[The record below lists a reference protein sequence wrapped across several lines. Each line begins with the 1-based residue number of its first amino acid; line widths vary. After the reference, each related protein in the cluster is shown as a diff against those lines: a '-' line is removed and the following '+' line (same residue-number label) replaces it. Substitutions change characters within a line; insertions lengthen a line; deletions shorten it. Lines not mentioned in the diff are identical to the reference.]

1 MTRSKICIGLSFVF
15 LIVLVAIGC
24 KKNKDEPIIDDTQ
37 LSTWQVIQEQ
47 IFEPNCVSCHTAGNT
62 FAKQSG
68 LILTKD
74 VAYGNL
80 ANKLAHNAA
89 AAKAN
94 IVLLET
100 TGLAG
105 LHGSFL
111 WEKINAK
118 DFEHFKT
125 DHPEYGELMPLGTP
139 PLTNGQLEYIKTWI
153 VAGAPEV
160 GVVANTNLLND
171 TSRSNINYKPF
182 EPLAMPEKGYQ
193 LHLGPFEV
201 APQFERELYAYKY
214 LGNTQDVYVNRIQT
228 AMRPGTHH
236 LILYDFA
243 TGATLPQAD
252 VLRDIRSSNGQYITS
267 TFQSLER
274 QVFVFGTQF
283 RSTDYS
289 YPPGVAIK
297 VAANRGFDL
306 NSHYTNY
313 GDTSIYGEL
322 YVNLHTIDA
331 EQVQHE
337 AKQLFLNKDDF
348 SLPAN
353 KQSVVNSSY
362 TFNDSR
368 TIFMLTAHAH
378 KYMKEFKI
386 YIKGGERDGELIY
399 YTDDWEHPPIKEYD
413 PPLVLKPGEGLRGET
428 TYNNT
433 TNQTLRF
440 GLLSTDEMNIIF
452 GAYY

>member
-1 MTRSKICIGLSFVF
+1 MRNKVAISLSLVGL
-15 LIVLVAIGC
+15 IILVAIGC
-24 KKNKDEPIIDDTQ
+24 KKNTDEPKIDETT
-37 LSTWQVIQEQ
+37 LSTWEVIQNK

-62 FAKQSG
+62 YAKQSG

-118 DFEHFKT
+118 DYEHFKT
-125 DHPEYGELMPLGTP
+125 DHPEYGELMPLGTA
-139 PLTNGQLEYIKTWI
+139 PLTNGEIEFIKTWI
-153 VAGAPEV
+153 IAGAPEV
-160 GVVANTNLLND
+160 GIVADLALLND
-171 TSRSNINYKPF
+171 TTRSNINF
-182 EPLAMPEKGYQ
+182 EAFIPLAMPENGYQ

-201 APQFERELYAYKY
+201 APKFERELYAYKY
-214 LGNTQDVYVNRIQT
+214 LGNSQDVYINRIET

-236 LILYDFA
+236 LILYDFKN
-243 TGATLPQAD
+243 GAKLPQAD
-252 VLRDIRSSNGQYITS
+252 VLRDIRNSNGQYISS
-267 TFQSLER
+267 TFQSIEN

-297 VAANRGFDL
+297 MPAGRGFDL

-313 GDTSIYGEL
+313 GDTSKYGEV

-331 EQVQHE
+331 SQVQHE

-353 KQSVVNSSY
+353 KKTVVNSNY
-362 TFNDSR
+362 TFNDNR

-378 KYMKEFKI
+378 KYMEEFKI
-386 YIKGGERDGELIY
+386 YIKGGDRDGELVY
-399 YTDDWEHPPIKEYD
+399 YTDDWEHPPIQEYD

-428 TYNNT
+428 SYFNT